1 MHGGLFQFRRMVVG
15 LKNLPAWFQ
24 YVVNHIL
31 LMAGVD
37 AAAAF
42 VDDVTVGRVLHD
54 T

>member
-1 MHGGLFQFRRMVVG
+1 MHDGLFQFRRMVVG
-15 LKNLPAWFQ
+15 LKNSPAWFQ

-31 LMAGVD
+31 LTAGVD

-54 T
+54 Y